1 MLLYKDF
8 ISPSVKVEFIFNRNR
23 SVNET
28 QQEGERPLSIM
39 EERERDFIKEVEEEK
54 TTFCI
59 RLLFQN
65 ETGW

>member
-8 ISPSVKVEFIFNRNR
+8 ISLSVKVEFIFNRNR

-28 QQEGERPLSIM
+28 QQEDERPLSIM